1 MQIIKP
7 NVFLIFPAAL
17 HEVSVVNY
25 EKKNFFLSFFV
36 FVFKE
41 KKASLDQPEK
51 RAWLERLVLKD
62 HVAHPV
68 TLEKTDLKDQLD
80 HKDKR
85 GR

>member
-1 MQIIKP
+1 M
-7 NVFLIFPAAL
+7 FFSIFPPAL
-17 HEVSVVNY
+17 HEVSAVNY
-25 EKKNFFLSFFV
+25 EKKIKNV

-51 RAWLERLVLKD
+51 RVWLERLVLKD

-85 GR
+85 GK

>member
-1 MQIIKP
+1 MQNITP
-7 NVFLIFPAAL
+7 NVCLIFPPAL
-17 HEVSVVNY
+17 HEVSAVNY
-25 EKKNFFLSFFV
+25 EKKVFLSFFV

>member
-1 MQIIKP
+1 M
-7 NVFLIFPAAL
+7 
-17 HEVSVVNY
+17 
-25 EKKNFFLSFFV
+25 SFFV

-41 KKASLDQPEK
+41 KEASLDQLEK
-51 RAWLERLVLKD
+51 KVWLEHLVLKD

-68 TLEKTDLKDQLD
+68 MVEKMDLKDQLD